1 MHEEA
6 LEPGDRL
13 VLYSDGVVEAK
24 DAVSGERFGIDRLVD
39 FIARAEAAG
48 EPVPET
54 MRRLGHA
61 VVKHQGDELQDDA
74 TQVLLEWHGGE
85 MQKLLE

>member
-1 MHEEA
+1 V

-24 DAVSGERFGIDRLVD
+24 DPTTHERFGVERLVE
-39 FIARAEAAG
+39 FIARAEPAG

-54 MRRLGHA
+54 MRRLGH
-61 VVKHQGDELQDDA
+61 VVVSIRA
-74 TQVLLEWHGGE
+74 TNSRTTPPRCSWNGAGRVGAPGG
-85 MQKLLE
+85 LAT

>member
-13 VLYSDGVVEAK
+13 VLYSDGVVEAM
-24 DAVSGERFGIDRLVD
+24 DSASGERFGIDRLVD

-54 MRRLGHA
+54 MRGLGHT

-74 TQVLLEWHGGE
+74 TLVLVEWRGGE
-85 MQKLLE
+85 MQSLLE

>member
-1 MHEEA
+1 
-6 LEPGDRL
+6 
-13 VLYSDGVVEAK
+13 VLYSDGVIEARHG
-24 DAVSGERFGIDRLVD
+24 VSGERFGVDRLVE

-74 TQVLLEWHGGE
+74 TQVLVEWRGGE
-85 MQKLLE
+85 LQSLLE